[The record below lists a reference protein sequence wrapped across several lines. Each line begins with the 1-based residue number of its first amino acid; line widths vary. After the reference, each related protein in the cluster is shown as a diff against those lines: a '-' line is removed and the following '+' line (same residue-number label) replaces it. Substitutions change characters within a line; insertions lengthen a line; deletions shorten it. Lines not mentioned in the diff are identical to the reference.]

1 MIEKKEKVE
10 KKRNINDVVD
20 ALSNIEDQIEDR
32 YPYCG
37 KQMFSGAKADMI
49 DILIADF
56 ILSKKAKFISA
67 IKKYNKDMNDFMS
80 SQEYN
85 DQVVDAHKVTFGDSQ
100 TDEKREEAVGLAIK
114 ICKDALSSITEEMV
128 NLANNDKKI
137 EKAAPSSVPKGGI
150 KLKDIDGNDIAL

>member
-1 MIEKKEKVE
+1 MIEKKEKTE
-10 KKRNINDVVD
+10 KKRNINDVTD
-20 ALSNIEDQIEDR
+20 ALSQLEDQIEDR

-37 KQMFSGAKADMI
+37 KQMFSGAKADII

-100 TDEKREEAVGLAIK
+100 TDEEREEAVGLAIK

-128 NLANNDKKI
+128 NLANNKKV
-137 EKAAPSSVPKGGI
+137 EKAVPSLAPKGGI
-150 KLKDIDGNDIAL
+150 KLKDIDGNDIIF